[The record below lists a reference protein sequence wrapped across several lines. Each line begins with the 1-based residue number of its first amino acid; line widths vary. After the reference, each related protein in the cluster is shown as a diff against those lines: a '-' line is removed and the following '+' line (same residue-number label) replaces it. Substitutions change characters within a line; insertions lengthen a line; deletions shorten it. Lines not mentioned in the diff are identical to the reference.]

1 MLKKFKPT
9 TVIVSAEVSE
19 LPSLF
24 VTVKVYVV
32 VVEGLTV
39 TGVSEVTVPTLLSI
53 LPVPSAI
60 KTAVKST
67 LFPVVIVVDEAV
79 KLVMVGVVVVV
90 EEGVFPPLLHALI
103 IININ
108 SNDIML
114 IKNFMRKISNQ
125 LAHSATI
132 ADV

>member
-1 MLKKFKPT
+1 LRILKKFNPT
-9 TVIVSAEVSE
+9 TVTVSAEVSE

-39 TGVSEVTVPTLLSI
+39 TGASEVTVPTLLSI

-67 LFPVVIVVDEAV
+67 LFPVVIVVDEAL
-79 KLVMVGVVVVV
+79 KLVMVG
-90 EEGVFPPLLHALI
+90 GGGALPPLLHALI
-103 IININ
+103 KININ
-108 SNDIML
+108 SDNVML
-114 IKNFMRKISNQ
+114 MKDLMR
-125 LAHSATI
+125 
-132 ADV
+132 

>member
-1 MLKKFKPT
+1 MRILKEFKPT

-32 VVEGLTV
+32 VVVGLTV

-53 LPVPSAI
+53 LPVPPAI

-67 LFPVVIVVDEAV
+67 LFPAAIVVDEAL
-79 KLVMVGVVVVV
+79 KLVMVG
-90 EEGVFPPLLHALI
+90 GVDALPPPLLHALI
-103 IININ
+103 KININ
-108 SNDIML
+108 SDNVKLM
-114 IKNFMRKISNQ
+114 KNLMR
-125 LAHSATI
+125 
-132 ADV
+132 